1 MKLEMQKQMEMI
13 NSLKTA
19 GDLKKADD
27 MQTSFNKIYGEYI
40 SNETYQNH
48 HAISRSKILK
58 LLESEWHFYK
68 HFLDPTRPKFKE
80 TPSMIAGTHRH
91 IAILEPDLFDKMFV
105 CYKGEGDRRTKEYKE
120 FAEKHKD
127 KTVLKEEEY
136 NEILYCRDAVL
147 NDPVARILL
156 KNGLYERSY
165 FIDDKEDGIS
175 KKIRLDI
182 INSLAISDLKKC
194 QNANKYEFE
203 FDAGKYNLVIQAA
216 YSLDIYKKISGI
228 KKDNFVLIAVE
239 EKYPYNVCCYE
250 FKEDDLNIAR
260 EHIDNALKIY
270 KKCSETN
277 TYKKINYPVRT
288 LDIPER
294 FKLRRIG

>member
-1 MKLEMQKQMEMI
+1 MKQEMQKQMEMI

-19 GDLKKADD
+19 GKLKEAEEIE
-27 MQTSFNKIYGEYI
+27 TSFKKIYGEYI

-68 HFLDPTRPKFKE
+68 HFLDPKRPKFKE
-80 TPSMIAGTHRH
+80 TAAMIAGTHRH

-127 KTVLKEEEY
+127 KTVLKEEEF

-147 NDPVARILL
+147 NDPVAKVLL
-156 KNGLYERSY
+156 KNGLYERAY
-165 FIDDKEDGIS
+165 FLDDKDDGIS
-175 KKIRLDI
+175 KKIKLDI
-182 INSLAISDLKKC
+182 ISDLAISDIKKC

-203 FDAGKYNLVIQAA
+203 FDAGKFNLVIQAA
-216 YSLDIYKKISGI
+216 YSLDIYEKISGI

-239 EKYPYNVCCYE
+239 EKYPYNVYCYD
-250 FKEDDLNIAR
+250 FKDEDLNLAR
-260 EHIDNALKIY
+260 EHIDLALKLY

-277 TYKKINYPVRT
+277 TYKKTNYPIRT